1 MAGQSNAFGALSFKH
16 VLRNYI
22 LGCGEIVPQPKNSSV
37 SFNEDEDGTSGFEA
51 ATIDLVEATKIK
63 GKVIV
68 TNVNDGDSEMLDIA
82 DIVNISDIADTES
95 LHFEIESN
103 DAEFNQFIEQCGMCK
118 FRKISLPC
126 P

>member
-37 SFNEDEDGTSGFEA
+37 SFNEDDDGKSGFEDC
-51 ATIDLVEATKIK
+51 TIDLVETKKVK

-68 TNVNDGDSEMLDIA
+68 TTVDDGDSEMLDIA
-82 DIVNISDIADTES
+82 DIVDISDIDDTES
-95 LHFEIESN
+95 LHFEIESD
-103 DAEFNQFIEQCGMCK
+103 DAEFNQFIEQCGMCTK
-118 FRKISLPC
+118 
-126 P
+126 